1 MILNTESKYFV
12 IVDAGLSPASI
23 SKTQIDSASSC
34 GMTEDIQTFMNY
46 KLLKSEIRFK
56 GKVFDHQVDEIEYE
70 SGNKGIRE
78 IAIHPGGAVVVP
90 VKDDGKIILVKQFR
104 YPLQKTLIEL
114 PAGKLDK
121 GEDPLVCAT
130 RELEEETG
138 YKAKEIKKLG
148 EIYTA
153 PGYCTEVLHIYSAS
167 GLTPGNHNRE
177 EGEHGMEILELFDG
191 SKLKK

>member
-1 MILNTESKYFV
+1 
-12 IVDAGLSPASI
+12 
-23 SKTQIDSASSC
+23 
-34 GMTEDIQTFMNY
+34 MNY
-46 KLLKSEIRFK
+46 KLLKSEIRYK

-70 SGNKGIRE
+70 CGNKGIRE

-104 YPLQKTLIEL
+104 YPLQNTLIEL

-138 YKAKEIKKLG
+138 YKANEIKKLG
-148 EIYTA
+148 KIYTA
-153 PGYCTEVLHIYSAS
+153 PGYCTEILHIFSAH
-167 GLTPGNHNRE
+167 GLTPGDHNRE
-177 EGEHGMEILELFDG
+177 EGEHGMEILELSLNEIENMITKGKITDAKTIVG
-191 SKLKK
+191 IYYLKNLNNQ

>member
-1 MILNTESKYFV
+1 
-12 IVDAGLSPASI
+12 
-23 SKTQIDSASSC
+23 
-34 GMTEDIQTFMNY
+34 MNY
-46 KLLKSEIRFK
+46 KVLKSEIRFK

-78 IAIHPGGAVVVP
+78 VAIHPGGAVVVP
-90 VKDDGKIILVKQFR
+90 IKDDGKIILVRQFR

-121 GEDPLVCAT
+121 DEDPLVCAT

-153 PGYCTEVLHIYSAS
+153 PGYCTEILHIYSAS

-177 EGEHGMEILELFDG
+177 EGEQGMEILELTIDEI
-191 SKLKK
+191 KKMIFSGKITDAKTIAGIFYLTNSN

>member
-1 MILNTESKYFV
+1 MK
-12 IVDAGLSPASI
+12 
-23 SKTQIDSASSC
+23 
-34 GMTEDIQTFMNY
+34 Y
-46 KLLKSEIRFK
+46 KLLKSEIRFR

-70 SGNKGIRE
+70 NGNKGIRE

-90 VKDDGKIILVKQFR
+90 VKDDGKIILVKQLR
-104 YPLQKTLIEL
+104 YPLQKKLIEL

-138 YKAKEIKKLG
+138 YKAKDIKKLG

-153 PGYCTEVLHIYSAS
+153 PGYCTEILHIYSAK

-177 EGEHGMEILELFDG
+177 DGEHGMEILELSLTEIEKMI
-191 SKLKK
+191 SKGEITDAKTIVGIYYLKTIT

>member
-1 MILNTESKYFV
+1 
-12 IVDAGLSPASI
+12 
-23 SKTQIDSASSC
+23 
-34 GMTEDIQTFMNY
+34 MNY
-46 KLLKSEIRFK
+46 KLLKSEIRYK

-138 YKAKEIKKLG
+138 YKAKQINKLG

-153 PGYCTEVLHIYSAS
+153 PGYCTEVLHIYSAF
-167 GLTPGNHNRE
+167 GLVPGNHNRE
-177 EGEHGMEILELFDG
+177 EGEQEMEILEFTIEEVEKMILDG
-191 SKLKK
+191 AITDAKTIIGIYYLKSSR